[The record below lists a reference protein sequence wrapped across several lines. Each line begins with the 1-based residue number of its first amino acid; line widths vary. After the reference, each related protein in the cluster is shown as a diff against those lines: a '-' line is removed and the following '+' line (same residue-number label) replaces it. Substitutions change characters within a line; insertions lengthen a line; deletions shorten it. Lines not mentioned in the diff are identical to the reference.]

1 MYLYRMQEDYL
12 MGYLQI
18 VGGEYLTLTIKKQKS
33 FVKMTSVVQNF
44 LLNSLWNTFI
54 KRLNSFHN

>member
-18 VGGEYLTLTIKKQKS
+18 VGGEYLTLTIKKTEVIRKNDFCRSKLFIELFMEYIYQTVE
-33 FVKMTSVVQNF
+33 FVS
-44 LLNSLWNTFI
+44 
-54 KRLNSFHN
+54 